1 MSKLQER
8 LKALQIE
15 GYDPQ
20 TESWRQPSEQPTFTP
35 NNSAGIS
42 DAQFN
47 QLLGEIDVKRGEL
60 NSLKQ
65 DVIQTEN
72 TIKDKLNNQWWPFG
86 GDGKG
91 GKYDIDKKSKEDL
104 SVEALYDMHRK
115 RDEFRDSEGN
125 PQSLAEIIAQQ
136 EKAKGGF
143 KTDQNLRIM
152 GGSSYDMQ
160 DNILNKINQ
169 GNARQQNMD
178 LIKNIFLGLQLQ

>member
-20 TESWRQPSEQPTFTP
+20 TETWRPPSEQPTFTP

-47 QLLGEIDVKRGEL
+47 QLLGEINVKRGEL
-60 NSLKQ
+60 NDLKQ

-91 GKYDIDKKSKEDL
+91 GKYDIDKKSKTEL
-104 SVEALYDMHRK
+104 NVEALYDMHRK

-125 PQSLAEIIAQQ
+125 PQSLAEIIAQNQ
-136 EKAKGGF
+136 RGKKTF
-143 KTDQNLRIM
+143 QTDQNLRIM

-178 LIKNIFLGLQLQ
+178 LVKNLLILTQIQ

>member
-15 GYDPQ
+15 GYDPK
-20 TESWRQPSEQPTFTP
+20 TETWSPPSEQSTFTP

-47 QLLGEIDVKRGEL
+47 QLIGEIDVKRGEL
-60 NSLKQ
+60 NNLKQ

-91 GKYDIDKKSKEDL
+91 GKYDIDKKSEKEL
-104 SVEALYDMHRK
+104 NVEALYDMHRK
-115 RDEFRDSEGN
+115 RDEFRDPEGN

-143 KTDQNLRIM
+143 NTDQNLRIM

-169 GNARQQNMD
+169 GVKQIRTSSIYLKMD
-178 LIKNIFLGLQLQ
+178 

>member
-20 TESWRQPSEQPTFTP
+20 TETWRPPSEQQTFTP

-60 NSLKQ
+60 NNLKQ

-91 GKYDIDKKSKEDL
+91 GKYDIDKKNENQL
-104 SVEALYDMHRK
+104 NVEALYDMHRK

-125 PQSLAEIIAQQ
+125 PQSLAEIID
-136 EKAKGGF
+136 KNVKGNKTF
-143 KTDQNLRIM
+143 TTDQNLRIM

>member
-20 TESWRQPSEQPTFTP
+20 TETWRPPSEQPTFTP

-104 SVEALYDMHRK
+104 NVEALYDMHRK
-115 RDEFRDSEGN
+115 RDEFRDSAGN
-125 PQSLAEIIAQQ
+125 PQSLAEIIAQNQ
-136 EKAKGGF
+136 RGKKTF
-143 KTDQNLRIM
+143 QTDQNLRIM

-160 DNILNKINQ
+160 DNILNKINRSQ
-169 GNARQQNMD
+169 TNQ
-178 LIKNIFLGLQLQ
+178 NIFNLLKDGLILTKLK

>member
-20 TESWRQPSEQPTFTP
+20 TETWRPPSEQPTFTP

-91 GKYDIDKKSKEDL
+91 GKYDIDKNS
-104 SVEALYDMHRK
+104 
-115 RDEFRDSEGN
+115 
-125 PQSLAEIIAQQ
+125 
-136 EKAKGGF
+136 
-143 KTDQNLRIM
+143 
-152 GGSSYDMQ
+152 
-160 DNILNKINQ
+160 
-169 GNARQQNMD
+169 
-178 LIKNIFLGLQLQ
+178 

>member
-20 TESWRQPSEQPTFTP
+20 TETWRPPSEQPTFTP

-60 NSLKQ
+60 NNLKQ

-91 GKYDIDKKSKEDL
+91 GKYDIDKKSENEL
-104 SVEALYDMHRK
+104 NVEALYDMHRK

-125 PQSLAEIIAQQ
+125 PQSLAEIIAQN
-136 EKAKGGF
+136 ERGK
-143 KTDQNLRIM
+143 KTFQTDNNLRIM

-160 DNILNKINQ
+160 DNILNKINRSQ
-169 GNARQQNMD
+169 TNQ
-178 LIKNIFLGLQLQ
+178 NIFNLLKDGLILTKLK